1 MAQERSRARQP
12 GVSNAM
18 ADDRLQLMFDHE
30 TGSTLRLALL
40 VVGVA
45 SLGYLPAYLSGGA
58 KAEPRL
64 ALVAG
69 AMGLA
74 FLCAW
79 LWTRHRPLVARFN
92 HAAYSLVIFL
102 TASNAALSQAT
113 VGGAEW
119 STNMT
124 IIIIGAGMCIVGWR
138 WSLATGL
145 ASIAM
150 WVALVGPEFGST
162 GSGTSVTNIAF
173 TLLAAGIINTGRR
186 KSIARLLRVTE
197 ESERAAV
204 IDSLTQVYN
213 RRGLA
218 LVAAQLVRTAKRT
231 GEPVGV
237 LVLDVDRFKSIND
250 QLGHQVG
257 DQALVAVAEALRSGG
272 RDSDIVARWGGDEF
286 VVVTLGNAPEAGE
299 LAERVELALA
309 KRGVTEAG
317 GGRVQV
323 SVGVANIESIAEPD
337 DIDRLISD
345 ADAAMYAGRARRRAR
360 PFLVVSNETPQN
372 LSTGR

>member
-1 MAQERSRARQP
+1 M
-12 GVSNAM
+12 SNAV
-18 ADDRLQLMFDHE
+18 ADDRLQQMFDHE

-40 VVGVA
+40 VVGFA

-58 KAEPRL
+58 KAEPGL
-64 ALVAG
+64 ALAAG

-79 LWTRHRPLVARFN
+79 LWTRYRPLGARFN
-92 HAAYSLVIFL
+92 HAAYALVIFL
-102 TASNAALSQAT
+102 TASNAAYAQAT
-113 VGGAEW
+113 VGDTAW
-119 STNMT
+119 TTNMT
-124 IIIIGAGMCIVGWR
+124 IIVIGAGMCIVGWR

-145 ASIAM
+145 AAIAM
-150 WVALVGPEFGST
+150 WVAVAGPELGSA
-162 GSGTSVTNIAF
+162 GSGTSATSVAF

-186 KSIARLLRVTE
+186 KSIVRLLQVTE
-197 ESERAAV
+197 EAERAAV

-218 LVAAQLVRTAKRT
+218 LVASQLVRTAKRT

-299 LAERVELALA
+299 LTERVERALV
-309 KRGVTEAG
+309 KRGVMEAG
-317 GGRVQV
+317 GGQVQV
-323 SVGVANIESIAEPD
+323 SVGVANIESIADPD

-345 ADAAMYAGRARRRAR
+345 ADAAMYAGRARRRGR
-360 PFLVVSNETPQN
+360 PFLVVSNQTPQN